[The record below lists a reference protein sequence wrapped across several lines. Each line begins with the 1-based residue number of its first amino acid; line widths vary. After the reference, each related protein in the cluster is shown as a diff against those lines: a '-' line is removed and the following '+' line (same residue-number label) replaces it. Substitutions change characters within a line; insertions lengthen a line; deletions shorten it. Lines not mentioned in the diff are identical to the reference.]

1 MPLFRIHRLK
11 PAQRQQ
17 FRWAAHT
24 SGASTVKPRDYI
36 QEGSVEA
43 PSPYAAWA
51 ALRRTDQPLEVGD
64 VLETPDGTL
73 LLCKYVG
80 FEPARWFAPD
90 NASAAPAA
98 SDAAALPSA
107 SHPS

>member
-24 SGASTVKPRDYI
+24 SGASTVKPRDYT

-43 PSPYAAWA
+43 SSPYAAWA
-51 ALRRTDQPLEVGD
+51 ALRHTDQPLEVGD

-80 FEPARWFAPD
+80 FEQARWFVPESAPP
-90 NASAAPAA
+90 APPSPESAAPPACPHQ
-98 SDAAALPSA
+98 S
-107 SHPS
+107 